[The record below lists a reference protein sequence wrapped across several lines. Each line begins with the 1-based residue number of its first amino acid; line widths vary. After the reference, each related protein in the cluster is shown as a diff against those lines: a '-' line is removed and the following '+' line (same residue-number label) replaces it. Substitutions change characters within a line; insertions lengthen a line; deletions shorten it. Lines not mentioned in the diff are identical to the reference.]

1 LLGVIWLSM
10 ADTAEHSDIESIK
23 LGKANTCAFYMKR
36 LLPRKD
42 GFKTNLFSDAEDLMA
57 VTDNEFDY
65 Q

>member
-10 ADTAEHSDIESIK
+10 ADTAERSDNESIK

-42 GFKTNLFSDAEDLMA
+42 GLKANLFNGADDLM
-57 VTDNEFDY
+57 VVSDEEFDY